1 VIKLSEIFKFK
12 IDAEITDIFFV
23 KDERKHTREEFIVD
37 GEIDLDDEIMVNK
50 NEFYLKKNYLM
61 ITKDNDIIFKNLNI
75 KKKSVSALSRAIF
88 RDALIP
94 EIKKNKSIRFSREFI
109 DLKIHELLANDIS
122 LAGIRYN
129 VKDASEYK
137 VEHQIQAQI
146 ARRYGSGIHILV
158 PNHNYGI
165 GKKKKYC
172 LVSEFKEL
180 GFGLEDLDLSGVYK
194 ELKYFIIGSEVKK
207 KKVASKKK
215 KDFSQEDL
223 KEWFE

>member
-1 VIKLSEIFKFK
+1 MGLFEFK
-12 IDAEITDIFFV
+12 IDAEITDMFFV
-23 KDERKHTREEFIVD
+23 KDDRKHTKEEFIVD

-61 ITKDNDIIFKNLNI
+61 ITKDNGIIFKNLNI
-75 KKKSVSALSRAIF
+75 KKKSVSALSRKLF
-88 RDALIP
+88 RDILIP

-109 DLKIHELLANDIS
+109 DKKIHELLAGDIG
-122 LAGIRYN
+122 LAGVRHN

-158 PNHNYGI
+158 PNLRYGI

-194 ELKYFIIGSEVKK
+194 ELKYFIIGSTAKSSTKKIEKK
-207 KKVASKKK
+207 KE
-215 KDFSQEDL
+215 FSQEDL
-223 KEWFE
+223 KEWFA